1 MRKTGFVS
9 ALCASTSMICLAAF
23 IPVSTPSFAQNS
35 TPPAPSTVASS
46 PAALPSDPKELM
58 ILAAKSNG
66 LTGDDIKP
74 WHLKATYKSLD
85 EQGNVKDQGTYE
97 EFWIGP
103 KKFKRSV
110 TGAAFTLTEYGT
122 ENGVLFTGPQS
133 PPSNPMLQLR
143 HEFVGA
149 MLDEPSIQRFSFG
162 LYQRDIGKTRLDCL
176 RRQTP
181 DEIRFGTSW
190 CLDAGKPM
198 LRIIFSPPDAQVV
211 HNTIQK
217 FQERY
222 VPGDVVFARNAKTTL
237 TAHLENL
244 ELIEPID
251 ESIVQAPS
259 HATPKNYDDQPV
271 PLSAGVAVGRLM
283 VKTQPTYPLFAKE
296 QRISGTVVLQ
306 ARIGKDGRIK
316 DLRCVQGPLELQD
329 AAMDAVKQWVYQPY
343 VLYDEPVEV
352 ETTINVIFTLGGRP

>member
-1 MRKTGFVS
+1 MRKTAFVRALRAS
-9 ALCASTSMICLAAF
+9 APLICLAAF
-23 IPVSTPSFAQNS
+23 VPLSTPSFAQES
-35 TPPAPSTVASS
+35 TPAASAKVP
-46 PAALPSDPKELM
+46 PAATLPSGPKELM
-58 ILAAKSNG
+58 QLAAKSNG
-66 LTGDDIKP
+66 LAGDDVKP

-85 EQGNVKDQGTYE
+85 EQGNIKDQGTYE

-103 KKFKRSV
+103 KKFKRSI
-110 TGAAFTLTEYGT
+110 TGAALTLTEYGT
-122 ENGVLFTGPQS
+122 ENGILVTGPQN

-149 MLDEPSIQRFSFG
+149 VLDEQSIQRFSFG
-162 LYQRDIGKTRLDCL
+162 LYQRDIGKTRLNCL

-198 LRIIFSPPDAQVV
+198 LRIIFSPPDVQVV

-217 FQERY
+217 FQERFI
-222 VPGDVVFARNAKTTL
+222 PGDLVFARDAKTVL
-237 TAHLENL
+237 TAHIENL
-244 ELIEPID
+244 EFFAPID
-251 ESIVQAPS
+251 ESIVQPPPD
-259 HATPKNYDDQPV
+259 ATPKNYDNLPAF
-271 PLSAGVAVGRLM
+271 LSAGVAVGRLM
-283 VKTQPTYPLFAKE
+283 VKTQPAYPLYALE

-316 DLRCVQGPLELQD
+316 DLRFVQGPPELKD
-329 AAMDAVKQWVYQPY
+329 AAMDAVKQWIYQPY

-352 ETTINVIFTLGGRP
+352 ETTVNVIFTLGARP

>member
-1 MRKTGFVS
+1 MRKTAFFG
-9 ALCASTSMICLAAF
+9 ALCGSTPLFCLAAL
-23 IPVSTPSFAQNS
+23 IATSTLSFAQ
-35 TPPAPSTVASS
+35 APT
-46 PAALPSDPKELM
+46 PAALPTDPKELM
-58 ILAAKSNG
+58 LLAAKSNG
-66 LTGDDIKP
+66 LTGGDIKP
-74 WHLKATYKSLD
+74 WHLKATYKTLD

-97 EFWIGP
+97 EFWISP
-103 KKFKRSV
+103 KKFKRSI
-110 TGAAFTLTEYGT
+110 TGAAFTLYEYGT
-122 ENGVLFTGPQS
+122 ENGILFAGPPN

-149 MLDEPSIQRFSFG
+149 MLDEPSIQSFSYG
-162 LYQRDIGKTRLDCL
+162 LYQQDTGKIKLDCL

-190 CLDAGKPM
+190 CLDPGKPM
-198 LRIIFSPPDAQVV
+198 LRVIFSPPGGQVV
-211 HNTIQK
+211 HNRMLK

-222 VPGDVVFARNAKTTL
+222 IPGDLLFARDSKTVL

-244 ELIEPID
+244 ELFLTAD
-251 ESIVQAPS
+251 ETIVQPPPN
-259 HATPKNYDDQPV
+259 ATPKNYGDLPV

-283 VKTQPTYPLFAKE
+283 VKTQPVYPLFAKE
-296 QRISGTVVLQ
+296 QGVSGTVVLQ

-316 DLRCVQGPLELQD
+316 DLRVVQGPLQLQD
-329 AAMDAVKQWVYQPY
+329 AAMDAVKHWVYQPY